1 VEHNT
6 LPDKKMVPDVF
17 YSQRG
22 LNQDI
27 LKDLYKRDGDDF
39 LKAIRITGM

>member
-6 LPDKKMVPDVF
+6 LPDKKMVLDVL

-22 LNQDI
+22 LKQEI
-27 LKDLYKRDGDDF
+27 PKDLYKRDGEDF
-39 LKAIRITGM
+39 LKAIKMTRM